1 MTLVLICVVLYSI
14 LAMLALMEV
23 QILMIERRL
32 KNDSSTKKT
41 NERSMSVHENR
52 N

>member
-41 NERSMSVHENR
+41 NKRSMFVHKDR
-52 N
+52 D